1 MSAFDPKRT
10 ELSPTRSAGTKAD
23 NAARVAFPKALNGMI
38 RIALCESLET
48 TVTHRGWWDDSAMI
62 HDFINELNDS
72 VALALHRTLDAATAP
87 AQVDRAN
94 WSQMLKLLLRTF
106 VITLGLI
113 GPAMAQERVLIS
125 ADWGEI
131 TAELV
136 DNNATRSLVQMLP
149 LTIEMR
155 DHLRQE
161 KTGNL
166 PAPLPAIE
174 RQLDFSAGTLGLWS
188 SNHFVIY
195 YRNGRV
201 PEPGIIILGQ
211 VTGDVS
217 IFDRPGPVTVRLE
230 RIK

>member
-1 MSAFDPKRT
+1 M
-10 ELSPTRSAGTKAD
+10 
-23 NAARVAFPKALNGMI
+23 LN
-38 RIALCESLET
+38 
-48 TVTHRGWWDDSAMI
+48 
-62 HDFINELNDS
+62 
-72 VALALHRTLDAATAP
+72 
-87 AQVDRAN
+87 
-94 WSQMLKLLLRTF
+94 LLLMAF
-106 VITLGLI
+106 VITLGLT
-113 GPAMAQERVLIS
+113 GSAMAQERILIS
-125 ADWGEI
+125 SDWGKL

-166 PAPLPAIE
+166 TSPLPAVE
-174 RQLDFSAGTLGLWS
+174 RQLDFSTGTLGLWS

-195 YRNGRV
+195 YRDGQV
-201 PEPGIIILGQ
+201 PQPGIILLGQ

-217 IFDRPGPVTVRLE
+217 IFDRPGPVTVRVE

>member
-1 MSAFDPKRT
+1 MF
-10 ELSPTRSAGTKAD
+10 
-23 NAARVAFPKALNGMI
+23 
-38 RIALCESLET
+38 
-48 TVTHRGWWDDSAMI
+48 
-62 HDFINELNDS
+62 
-72 VALALHRTLDAATAP
+72 
-87 AQVDRAN
+87 
-94 WSQMLKLLLRTF
+94 KLLLRAV

-125 ADWGEI
+125 SDRGKV

-166 PAPLPAIE
+166 PSPLPAVE
-174 RQLDFSAGTLGLWS
+174 RQLDFSTGALGLWS

-195 YRNGRV
+195 YRDGRV
-201 PEPGIIILGQ
+201 PQPGIILLGR
-211 VTGDVS
+211 VIDDVS
-217 IFDRPGPVTVRLE
+217 IFDRPGPVTVRVE